1 VKGALRESLGHA
13 LLDVAFDAVVG
24 MDQQGRV
31 VEFNTAAEQ
40 MFGYA
45 REEALGRPLAELI
58 VPPDLRQ
65 AHSEGFRRHLAT
77 GETTVLGKRVRLPAL
92 RADGSTFPVEL
103 AIARVEHEE
112 PLFVGFIRDLSA
124 SLSAEAE
131 LRSAETRYRS
141 LVEQLPLVTY
151 INGVAERP
159 QTLYISPQIQ
169 ELLGYAV
176 DRWLG
181 EDNSFYESVV
191 YPDDSERV
199 ATEFARS
206 RAMGEP
212 FRSEYRLVHADG
224 HPVWVLDQSSRV
236 FADDGTPLFSQG
248 FLLDI
253 TERKQLEERLHQSQ
267 KLEAL
272 GRLVGG
278 IAHDFN
284 NVLSTISG
292 FAELIGMSFEPGDER
307 GDDIVELKR
316 AVDHASALTRQLLA
330 FSRKQVLLPQRFVP
344 NEVVS
349 ELGVM
354 LQRTLG
360 GDITL
365 TCVLEPEL
373 GIVEVDRDQLA
384 QVILNLALNARDAMP
399 DGGHL
404 MIATRNVDEESG
416 PHVTI
421 EVADTGCGMSED
433 VRRRIFEPFFTTK
446 PIGVGTGLGLATAY
460 GIVRQSGGVIDVA
473 SEPGVGS
480 VFRVL
485 LPQAPAALESTL
497 FDAA

>member
-1 VKGALRESLGHA
+1 VKATLRESLGHA

-24 MDQQGRV
+24 MDQHGVV
-31 VEFNTAAEQ
+31 VEFNPAAEQ
-40 MFGYA
+40 MFGYT
-45 REEALGRPLAELI
+45 RDEALGQPLADLI

-65 AHSEGFRRHLAT
+65 AHVDGFRRHLAT
-77 GETTVLGKRVRLPAL
+77 GEATVLGKRVRLPAL

-124 SLSAEAE
+124 SLTAEAE
-131 LRSAETRYRS
+131 LKSAETRYRS

-151 INGVAERP
+151 INSPSERP
-159 QTLYISPQIQ
+159 ATIYISPQVQ
-169 ELLGYAV
+169 ELLGYPV
-176 DRWLG
+176 ERWLG
-181 EDNSFYESVV
+181 ADNAFYESVV
-191 YPDDSERV
+191 YEDDRERV
-199 ATEFARS
+199 AAEFARA
-206 RAMGEP
+206 RGTGEP

-224 HPVWVLDQSSRV
+224 QPVWVHDQTSRV

-253 TERKQLEERLHQSQ
+253 TERKQLEERLHQAQ

-272 GRLVGG
+272 GQLVGG

-284 NVLSTISG
+284 NMLSTISG

-307 GDDIVELKR
+307 SDDVAELKR

-330 FSRKQVLLPQRFVP
+330 FSRKQDLLPQRLVP

-349 ELGVM
+349 ELGAI

-365 TCVLEPEL
+365 SCVLEPEL
-373 GIVEVDRDQLA
+373 GTVEVDRDQLA

-404 MIATRNVDEESG
+404 MIATRNVEEESG
-416 PHVTI
+416 PHITI
-421 EVADTGCGMSED
+421 EIADTGCGMSED
-433 VRRRIFEPFFTTK
+433 IRRRIFEPFFTTK
-446 PIGVGTGLGLATAY
+446 PVGVGTGLGLATAY

-485 LPQAPAALESTL
+485 LPQAPAALESSL
-497 FDAA
+497 FNAA